1 MQDGAPGHASG
12 YTFDE
17 LVNRGIQL
25 IFRPPFSPD
34 LNPIETVWIMM
45 KDWIQD
51 RYGEGRLSYD
61 RLRQAVKEAWEAVC
75 QDQLEELID
84 SMHDRCQAVIDA
96 NGMHWKLRL

>member
-1 MQDGAPGHASG
+1 MQDRAPGHASW

-34 LNPIETVWIMM
+34 LNPIETVWNIM

-51 RYGEGRLSYD
+51 RYGERRLSYD
-61 RLRQAVKEAWEAVC
+61 RLRQAGKAAWEAVG
-75 QDQLEELID
+75 QDQLEELIG
-84 SMHDRCQAVIDA
+84 SMNDRCQAVIDEK
-96 NGMHWKLRL
+96 GMHTKY